1 MLSDAAAVKEG
12 APHQPAATT
21 RDLQRGVRREKLLK
35 ELPTEYDRARRRR
48 HRNPIAQPSTAM
60 SELAQMVDIQRVV
73 SSLTESLTASELR
86 ASAAEEKLV
95 SLQAAYTEAAL
106 ALGPAQKM
114 QQRLE
119 LEKEELKQQHEAQR
133 RATAASNAETEQL
146 RGERDVARAVLQAVQ
161 SASEVLV
168 PRVCELLLQAQEA
181 RADEPRL
188 EADRSRLASP
198 TGAFE
203 SERKQRLLVQANFEA
218 ALSAFGL
225 CCRRNEA
232 LTDAALRLA
241 EPLGTLRA
249 AMRATSTDGR
259 DGTDTT
265 SGSAATGNGSVD
277 AALDTAA
284 SEWRRRSSA
293 TDAARERRD
302 PPRAQAR
309 PSSGSGSG
317 GAASAPRGALV
328 STKFDVVVPEG
339 AAPGDTL
346 YVSLPTG
353 EEVKVVI
360 PPEGAPGSL
369 LTCSALTRSG
379 G

>member
-1 MLSDAAAVKEG
+1 
-12 APHQPAATT
+12 
-21 RDLQRGVRREKLLK
+21 
-35 ELPTEYDRARRRR
+35 
-48 HRNPIAQPSTAM
+48 
-60 SELAQMVDIQRVV
+60 MVDIQRVV

-86 ASAAEEKLV
+86 ASVAEEKLV

-119 LEKEELKQQHEAQR
+119 LEKEELQRLHDAQR
-133 RATAASNAETEQL
+133 RATAASNAEIEQL

-161 SASEVLV
+161 TASEVLV

-188 EADRSRLASP
+188 EADLSRLASP
-198 TGAFE
+198 TEAFE
-203 SERKQRLLVQANFEA
+203 SERQQRLLLQANFEA
-218 ALSAFGL
+218 ALSAFGQ

-249 AMRATSTDGR
+249 AMRATSADGR
-259 DGTDTT
+259 DGADSLHAPSRS
-265 SGSAATGNGSVD
+265 SGSAAAGNGSVD

-293 TDAARERRD
+293 ADSRKAADAARERRD

-309 PSSGSGSG
+309 PSSGSSSC
-317 GAASAPRGALV
+317 GAASAPRGALI

>member
-1 MLSDAAAVKEG
+1 
-12 APHQPAATT
+12 
-21 RDLQRGVRREKLLK
+21 
-35 ELPTEYDRARRRR
+35 
-48 HRNPIAQPSTAM
+48 
-60 SELAQMVDIQRVV
+60 MVDIQRVV

-198 TGAFE
+198 AGAFE

-293 TDAARERRD
+293 ADSRKAADAARERRD

-317 GAASAPRGALV
+317 GAASAPLGALV